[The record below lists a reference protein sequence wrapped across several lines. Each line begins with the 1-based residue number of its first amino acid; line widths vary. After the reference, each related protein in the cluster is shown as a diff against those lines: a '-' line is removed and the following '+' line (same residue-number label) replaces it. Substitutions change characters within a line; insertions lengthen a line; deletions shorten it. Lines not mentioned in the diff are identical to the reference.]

1 MSKHVIDVHFQ
12 MNTGSKNNG
21 APRRLAN
28 TLAVIGDLMDVM
40 LLVLAA
46 VVLIADEYRLFP
58 LSAATEKGVSF
69 GVFACAAALVGS
81 SIDVVDA
88 KMTYRWWGT
97 ALPATWAA
105 IAVLFAGAHIF
116 GVLLPVS
123 CSQECYI
130 SSALVILW
138 GSAAFFL
145 KSLFIPEAEKT
156 KR

>member
-1 MSKHVIDVHFQ
+1 
-12 MNTGSKNNG
+12 
-21 APRRLAN
+21 
-28 TLAVIGDLMDVM
+28 MDVM
-40 LLVLAA
+40 LLVFAA
-46 VVLIADEYRLFP
+46 VVFIADEYDLFP
-58 LSAATEKGVSF
+58 FSAATEKGVSIAI
-69 GVFACAAALVGS
+69 FACAAALVGS

-88 KMTYRWWGT
+88 KMTYRWWGI

-123 CSQECYI
+123 CSQECCI

-145 KSLFIPEAEKT
+145 KSLFIPEAEET